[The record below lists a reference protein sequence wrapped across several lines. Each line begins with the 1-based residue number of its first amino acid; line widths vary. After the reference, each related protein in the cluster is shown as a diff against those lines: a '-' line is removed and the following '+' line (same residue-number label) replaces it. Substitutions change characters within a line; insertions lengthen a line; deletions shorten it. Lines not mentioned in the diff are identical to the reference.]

1 MYVLAHNL
9 QAQMSGRQ
17 LNINVKEKGKSSEK
31 LSSGYRI
38 NRAADDAAGLAISE
52 KTRRMIRGL
61 NQGEENIQDG
71 ISLCQT
77 ADGALDEVTQ
87 ILQRARELSIK
98 AYNGTNSD
106 GDRQIIQDEINQIFE
121 EVDHI
126 RESAVFNEI
135 PLLKGNPK
143 MSTTITEVT
152 ETTREK
158 TDIVRLRQEMPSWL
172 EINGKNKDNSV
183 ITIQGVTPGGAPTQY
198 TVKGFQIAVNP
209 AYDQKQEITNKDIM
223 YVPNPNNTGEYIY
236 YGPDIGDHN
245 IYTGVTARWAGDI
258 CLDPVTGQYNG
269 PGATANW
276 SGTLADNATA
286 KIDFRGL
293 IQGSSNVDSLYQNLF
308 QLIGTQIGVP
318 CGTCRQN
325 IEGIRFSAREFGMTV
340 NQFGPSGGGVQHESY
355 SEINMSDVR
364 FQYAGRTY
372 SGYFDAIEEMQ
383 KSHATGT
390 KTAAE
395 KEAETKDLA
404 QAIAKSLADT
414 AYTKLKTDMNTH
426 FDRVDRFKSK
436 DAAGNEVVDEYAL
449 IIYDYRDMDKLANDY
464 DANAS
469 IITTS
474 ADLTCTV
481 KYYETERH
489 ENSYKVYT
497 GHPVQIIASG
507 EVYDNIPIDLP
518 DISSRSLNLV
528 GYDITRYSI
537 KAEYGE
543 ISEADQAAYEA
554 ACQAYEKECEKINS
568 EYRKELQEY
577 NAEWNEWF
585 RNNRKEEISYEPH
598 TSTHQVLVKPAE
610 YGYNDKGERVQI
622 SPPQYDTVTSTV
634 MVPVTNLI
642 ITGNDPEPQ
651 RPQQPKMP
659 AKPQEPMALISV
671 SRRYDPSSVQILDD
685 AIARVCRAR
694 ADIGA
699 RQNRLEHAY
708 AYDCNAEENLQAAE
722 ARIRDTDMATEM
734 MKYAKYNILEQFG
747 QSVLVQANHGKDKV
761 TELLQGI

>member
-9 QAQMSGRQ
+9 QAQLTGRE
-17 LNINVKEKGKSSEK
+17 LNVSVKEKGKSAEK

-126 RESAVFNEI
+126 RENATFNEI
-135 PLLKGNPK
+135 PLLKGNLK
-143 MSTTITEVT
+143 TATTITDVIQ
-152 ETTREK
+152 TTTEK
-158 TDIVRLRQEMPSWL
+158 TDIVRLRQEVPSWL

-183 ITIQGVTPGGAPTQY
+183 ITIQGVTPGGTPTQY
-198 TVKGFQIAVNP
+198 TVKGFQIAVHP
-209 AYDQKQEITNKDIM
+209 AYDQKQEISKNDIM
-223 YVPNPNNTGEYIY
+223 YVPNPDQSGDYIY
-236 YGPDIGDHN
+236 YGPDIGDHA
-245 IYTGVTARWAGDI
+245 IYTGVTAQWAGKV
-258 CLDPVTGQYNG
+258 CVDPATGQYNG
-269 PGATANW
+269 PGTTANW
-276 SGTLADNATA
+276 SPTLSDNPTA

-293 IQGSSNVDSLYQNLF
+293 IQASASADSLYQNVF

-318 CGTCRQN
+318 CGTCRQS
-325 IEGIRFSAREFGMTV
+325 IEGIRFSANEADLTV
-340 NQFGPSGGGVQHESY
+340 NKFDPAGGGIQYESF
-355 SEINMSDVR
+355 SEINMSAVR
-364 FQYAGRTY
+364 FQYGGETY
-372 SGYFDAIEEMQ
+372 SGYFDAIEAMQ
-383 KSHATGT
+383 KSHATGS

-395 KEAETKDLA
+395 METEAKDLA
-404 QAIAKSLADT
+404 AAIAKSLADT
-414 AYTKLKTDMNTH
+414 MYTNLKADMNIH
-426 FDRVDRFKSK
+426 FDRVERFKTK
-436 DAAGNEVVDEYAL
+436 DAAGNEVADDYSL
-449 IIYDYRDMDKLANDY
+449 IIYDYRDMDKLANEY

-469 IITTS
+469 IISTS
-474 ADLTCTV
+474 AELTGTV
-481 KYYETERH
+481 RYYETERCEH
-489 ENSYKVYT
+489 TYQVYT
-497 GHPVQIIASG
+497 GHPIQIIASG
-507 EVYDNIPIDLP
+507 EVYDNIPIELP
-518 DISSRSLNLV
+518 DISSRSLNLT

-543 ISEADQAAYEA
+543 VSEADKAAYEA
-554 ACQAYEKECEKINS
+554 ACREYEKECEKINS
-568 EYRKELQEY
+568 EYMKEMMEY
-577 NAEWNEWF
+577 NNEWNEWF
-585 RNNRKEEISYEPH
+585 QNNRDTQITYEPR
-598 TSTHQVLVKPAE
+598 TSTYQVLVKPAE
-610 YGYNDKGERVQI
+610 YGYDDNGERVQVA
-622 SPPQYDTVTSTV
+622 PPQYDTVTSTV
-634 MVPVTNLI
+634 MVPVTQTV

-651 RPQQPKMP
+651 RPRRPAMP
-659 AKPQEPMALISV
+659 EKPDEPMAKISV

-685 AIARVCRAR
+685 AIAKVCRAR

-722 ARIRDTDMATEM
+722 SRIRDTDMAREM
-734 MKYAKYNILEQFG
+734 MKYTKYSILEQFG
-747 QSVLVQANHGKDKV
+747 QSLFAQANHGKDKV
-761 TELLQGI
+761 TELLEGI